1 MVFAFAR
8 NMFYIKSCFF
18 VCVLLFV
25 VVLPVQ
31 STKRNKTCETVYEDD
46 ETSPEKILRW
56 LSDPCRYDK
65 TMAPGDLAVN
75 SPIIVYT
82 RIHVYHLT
90 SVYPR
95 NLDFKVRILL
105 QFRWTDDRLALD
117 NIGPPNT
124 PEVVCQN
131 GLLERIWI
139 PNVYITNEKHSL
151 TVADLTEDTVVNVL
165 PDGNVILSAR
175 LKTSVFCWVK
185 LGRFPFDRQQC
196 HFIMESWRYD
206 TTQLV
211 LEWEVKTPVTAALS
225 DNSWVPY
232 LTEYKLLKIIPHSSE
247 HYIEPIS
254 LDPTSTYRYTSLTL
268 TFLLA
273 REYGFYLMDYYVPG
287 ILLVTISWVSFWMA
301 PDATP
306 ARVAIGAST
315 MLTYFQLGI
324 ETGSKLPNVSYIR
337 SNDLWFIVCTAFIFL
352 SLAEFAF
359 VNTIWRYG
367 CHPVKLKS
375 KSNKHMFKSSIK
387 ASKISKAKNVHA
399 VSVTAS
405 SGSFL
410 NGLNRLNCNG
420 ATELNAELPYTM
432 EMKAMGKVKFK
443 VSEESA
449 RQMHGG
455 LTTTAQQ
462 ISIWIDEK
470 SRIIFPASFILF
482 NAVYWSLLW
491 V

>member
-1 MVFAFAR
+1 ML
-8 NMFYIKSCFF
+8 YIKLYNF
-18 VCVLLFV
+18 VCVLLFT
-25 VVLPVQ
+25 VVLPLP
-31 STKRNKTCETVYEDD
+31 SAKPNKTCGAEYND
-46 ETSPEKILRW
+46 EVPSSEKILRW
-56 LSDPCRYDK
+56 LTDPCRYDK
-65 TMAPGDLAVN
+65 TVAPGKLVAHN
-75 SPIIVYT
+75 PIVVST

-95 NLDFKVRILL
+95 NLDFTVRILL
-105 QFRWTDDRLALD
+105 QFRWKDVRLAFD
-117 NIGPPNT
+117 NLAPMDSS
-124 PEVVCQN
+124 EVVCQK
-131 GLLERIWI
+131 GVLERIWI

-151 TVADLTEDTVVNVL
+151 TVDDMTEDLMVTVL
-165 PDGNVILSAR
+165 PDGTVMLSIR

-196 HFIMESWRYD
+196 HLIMETWRYD

-211 LEWEVKTPVTAALS
+211 LEWEDESPVTAALN

-247 HYIEPIS
+247 HYVEPIS

-273 REYGFYLMDYYVPG
+273 REYGFYIMDYYVPG
-287 ILLVTISWVSFWMA
+287 ILLVTVSWVSFWMA

-306 ARVAIGAST
+306 ARVAIGTST
-315 MLTYFQLGI
+315 MLTYFQLGVD
-324 ETGSKLPNVSYIR
+324 TGSKLPNVSYIR

-367 CHPVKLKS
+367 CHPVALKS
-375 KSNKHMFKSSIK
+375 KSNKQMFKSSIK
-387 ASKISKAKNVHA
+387 ASKMSKGIVNSDRPRQPIAAGSLFIDGIRLQNNG
-399 VSVTAS
+399 TA
-405 SGSFL
+405 
-410 NGLNRLNCNG
+410 
-420 ATELNAELPYTM
+420 ELNAELPYTM

-449 RQMHGG
+449 RQLHGG

-470 SRIIFPASFILF
+470 SRIVFPASFILF

>member
-1 MVFAFAR
+1 
-8 NMFYIKSCFF
+8 MFYIKLYNF
-18 VCVLLFV
+18 VCVLLFT
-25 VVLPVQ
+25 VVLPLP
-31 STKRNKTCETVYEDD
+31 SAKPNKTCGSEYND
-46 ETSPEKILRW
+46 EVSSSEKILRW
-56 LSDPCRYDK
+56 LTDPCRYDK
-65 TMAPGDLAVN
+65 TVAPGKLVAHN
-75 SPIIVYT
+75 PIVVFT

-105 QFRWTDDRLALD
+105 QFRWKDVRLAFD
-117 NIGPPNT
+117 NLAPMDSS
-124 PEVVCQN
+124 EVVCQK
-131 GLLERIWI
+131 GILERIWL
-139 PNVYITNEKHSL
+139 PNVYIANEKHSL
-151 TVADLTEDTVVNVL
+151 TVADMTEDLMVTVL
-165 PDGNVILSAR
+165 PDGTVMLSVR

-196 HFIMESWRYD
+196 HLIMETWRYD

-211 LEWEVKTPVTAALS
+211 LEWEVESPVTAALN

-247 HYIEPIS
+247 HYVEPIS
-254 LDPTSTYRYTSLTL
+254 LDPTSST
-268 TFLLA
+268 
-273 REYGFYLMDYYVPG
+273 
-287 ILLVTISWVSFWMA
+287 
-301 PDATP
+301 
-306 ARVAIGAST
+306 ST
-315 MLTYFQLGI
+315 MLTYFQLGVD
-324 ETGSKLPNVSYIR
+324 TGSKLPNVSYIR

-375 KSNKHMFKSSIK
+375 KSNKQMFKSSIK
-387 ASKISKAKNVHA
+387 ASKMSKGIVNNDRPRQTIAA
-399 VSVTAS
+399 
-405 SGSFL
+405 GSLFL
-410 NGLNRLNCNG
+410 DGIRLQNNG
-420 ATELNAELPYTM
+420 TSELNVELPYTM

-449 RQMHGG
+449 RQLHGG

-470 SRIIFPASFILF
+470 SRIVFPASFILF